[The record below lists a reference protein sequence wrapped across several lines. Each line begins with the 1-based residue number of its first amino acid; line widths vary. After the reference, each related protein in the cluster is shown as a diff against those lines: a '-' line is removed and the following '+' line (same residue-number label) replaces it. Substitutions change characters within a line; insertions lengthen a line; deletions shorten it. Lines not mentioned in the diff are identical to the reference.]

1 MAADRIA
8 TAEIEAALEWL
19 RFTHPISA
27 HFGAEVRRIDL
38 SGRRLAGWIH
48 LLPDA
53 LLTLMPFVEAGVTVR
68 VGGCNPDSTDPRVV
82 AYLADH
88 GVEVFD
94 GRREPRALYDDTLRR
109 FAAGPLDAICD
120 MGGELIE
127 AATLAGTPVGG
138 ALEATTTGLHRIR
151 PLRLAFP
158 VFDWNGIVL
167 KDAIHNRFHV
177 GEETWPAFGSITGLS
192 LFGRRVLVVGFGPVG
207 RGVAERARALGAI
220 VTVAERDPV
229 RQIEALHFGCR
240 TLPLAEALADAD
252 VVVTATGRDGVL
264 AEAELSQC
272 RDGAVVFNVGHSNR
286 EIDVDWL
293 DRHEHRPMR
302 PLIDRYTIGSRAL
315 FLLNRG
321 SLINIAFTG
330 NLAGSASFDPF
341 SSVMIRG
348 LLWLLTGGA
357 AGIPPGLHPYPP
369 ELEREVAT
377 AALAARSGS
386 SPAA

>member
-1 MAADRIA
+1 MAADR
-8 TAEIEAALEWL
+8 TTPAEIEAALEWL
-19 RFTHPISA
+19 RFTHPISQ
-27 HFGAEVRRIDL
+27 HFGDEVRRVDL
-38 SGRRLAGWIH
+38 SGKRLAAWMH
-48 LLPDA
+48 LLPDTI
-53 LLTLMPFVEAGVTVR
+53 LTLMPFAEAGVAIR

-82 AYLADH
+82 DYLTRH

-94 GRREPRALYDDTLRR
+94 GRRDPRALYDSTLHR
-109 FAAGPLDAICD
+109 FASEPLDAICD

-127 AATLAGTPVGG
+127 AATLAGTAVVG

-151 PLRLAFP
+151 PLQLTFP

-192 LFGRRVLVVGFGPVG
+192 LFGCRVLVVGFGPVG
-207 RGVAERARALGAI
+207 RGVAERARALGAV

-229 RQIEALHFGCR
+229 RQLEALHFGCS
-240 TLPLAEALADAD
+240 TAALDEALPNAE
-252 VVVTATGRDGVL
+252 VIVTATGRDGVL
-264 AEAELSQC
+264 GETELSLC
-272 RDGAVVFNVGHSNR
+272 RDGTVVFNVGHSNR

-293 DRHEHRPMR
+293 DRHERRAMKDH
-302 PLIDRYTIGSRAL
+302 IERYAIGSRSL

-341 SSVMIRG
+341 SGVMIRG
-348 LLWLLTGGA
+348 LLWLLTNGA
-357 AGIPPGLHPYPP
+357 AGIAPGLHAYPP
-369 ELEREVAT
+369 ALEREVAT
-377 AALAARSGS
+377 AALAVRSR
-386 SPAA
+386 A